1 MTRLEFTSEEL
12 LADDDHE
19 APLSVG
25 AVWYHGGYIN
35 GTYVSSRGLHRRPA
49 IGEWRQRLRDE
60 GAALIHIPDTYVP
73 PYG

>member
-35 GTYVSSRGLHRRPA
+35 GTYVSPRGLHRR
-49 IGEWRQRLRDE
+49 
-60 GAALIHIPDTYVP
+60 AAGHVP
-73 PYG
+73 PSA